1 MTIFQQSYY
10 VLGKYIIIIIIINGN
25 ENYKRDINNG
35 EMRVYIEE
43 LFVHWIQFGVLIIF
57 PV

>member
-43 LFVHWIQFGVLIIF
+43 LFVH
-57 PV
+57 